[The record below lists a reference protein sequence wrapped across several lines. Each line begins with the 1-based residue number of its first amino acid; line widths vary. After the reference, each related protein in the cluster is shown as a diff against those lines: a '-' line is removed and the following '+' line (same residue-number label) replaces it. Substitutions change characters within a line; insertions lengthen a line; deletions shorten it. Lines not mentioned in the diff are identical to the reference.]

1 MSPAPTEL
9 AAASP
14 EVAAQWSPA
23 VRRIIS
29 GLLLLHLTA
38 LVAGPASVAPS
49 SLLSQSLWHA
59 YRPYLDLAYLNHG
72 YHFFA
77 PEPGPS
83 HLIRYEAEL
92 PDGRRRLGYFP
103 DLKQHRP
110 RLLYHRHFMLSEHLA
125 GMMESGAPSPL
136 VNRYIQSYG
145 EHLLDEY
152 QAEKVKLMMIR
163 HHLADPE
170 DVLKGMKLTDA
181 SLYAQREL
189 GTFVSTRR

>member
-1 MSPAPTEL
+1 M
-9 AAASP
+9 AAFA
-14 EVAAQWSPA
+14 VA
-23 VRRIIS
+23 
-29 GLLLLHLTA
+29 
-38 LVAGPASVAPS
+38 PASDLAVS
-49 SLLSQSLWHA
+49 TWRIFQ
-59 YRPYLDLAYLNHG
+59 PYLQLGYLNHG

-83 HLIRYEAEL
+83 HLIRYELTLA
-92 PDGRRRLGYFP
+92 DGSTKTGYFP
-103 DLKQHRP
+103 NSKEHQP

-152 QAEKVKLMMIR
+152 QAEKVKLTMIR